1 MGTKCRGRI
10 TQPGR
15 RKTGGVAVMMESAW
29 PALTSALPL
38 GAVSALPKDSTGSPG
53 LLPKAT
59 HRCAVNSPPSRGALG
74 WCYKEFWSL
83 QWVSRVCGSVGR
95 DVDGAARC

>member
-15 RKTGGVAVMMESAW
+15 RETGGVAVMMESAW

-53 LLPKAT
+53 LLPKSY
-59 HRCAVNSPPSRGALG
+59 SPLRREQSSFARSPRVV
-74 WCYKEFWSL
+74 L
-83 QWVSRVCGSVGR
+83 QRILVAPVGF
-95 DVDGAARC
+95 